1 MKKAEVLEE
10 YYLEEN
16 KEEVDLVGWKVIGK
30 IDKSKVAYHGDFS
43 LKTTTE
49 GWLDEFGIH
58 IITSTGLVLVSDNC
72 SILMKEDIMD
82 AVTEYID
89 SDEFKADEATF
100 AGALIGKK
108 IDNEDINK
116 WLETTQITY
125 PPTYTPSWTY
135 TPATTKY
142 YTDTV
147 NTVMDTLD
155 SAVTSTGTSACNY
168 ITCSADE
175 TYSTISSSALADA
188 ITASISNYTAT
199 SSSC

>member
-16 KEEVDLVGWKVIGK
+16 KEELDLVGWKVIGK

-58 IITSTGLVLVSDNC
+58 IITSTGLVLVSENC

-82 AVTEYID
+82 AVTEYIN

-100 AGALIGKK
+100 AGTLIGKK
-108 IDNEDINK
+108 IDNEEINK

-147 NTVMDTLD
+147 TNTLD
-155 SAVTSTGTSACNY
+155 SAITSTCTSDVTNY
-168 ITCSADE
+168 ITCSADG

-188 ITASISNYTAT
+188 ITASISNNTAT
-199 SSSC
+199 ASSC

>member
-1 MKKAEVLEE
+1 M
-10 YYLEEN
+10 
-16 KEEVDLVGWKVIGK
+16 VGWKVIGK

-58 IITSTGLVLVSDNC
+58 IITSTGLVLVSENC

-82 AVTEYID
+82 AVTEYIN

-142 YTDTV
+142 YTDTAT
-147 NTVMDTLD
+147 NTLD
-155 SAVTSTGTSACNY
+155 SAVTSTCTSNEGNY
-168 ITCSADE
+168 ITCSADG

-188 ITASISNYTAT
+188 ITASISNYTAIA
-199 SSSC
+199 SSC

>member
-16 KEEVDLVGWKVIGK
+16 KEELDLIGWKVIGK

-58 IITSTGLVLVSDNC
+58 IITSTGLVLVSENC

-82 AVTEYID
+82 AVTEYIN

-147 NTVMDTLD
+147 TNTLD
-155 SAVTSTGTSACNY
+155 SAVTSTCTSDASNY
-168 ITCSADE
+168 ITCSADG

-199 SSSC
+199 ASSC